1 MLVENMKMAL
11 TSLRA
16 NKMRS
21 ALTMLGIIIGI
32 GSVISIVS
40 IGDTMRKMF
49 ADIAKNVGVTQ
60 GAISIGYWLDDSEY
74 RDTDYFSMEEMER
87 IQELFSDRMVYTDSY
102 ASERGEARNNRKK
115 LKLNFF
121 GVKEKYW
128 EVQPAILLAGRYL
141 NEADLRER
149 RENAVVNVE
158 TARKL
163 FGSEHAVG
171 QTFRSELGREIREF
185 RVVGVYRQE
194 VSPFQKLLSGNNDD
208 SGEAYIPE
216 TLMRGADDTS
226 YYMRYFWKLDA
237 SEEEILEYTNELK
250 AFVSRTKNRR
260 PEDWNIQTV
269 QTQMKQVD
277 GVMAGIAAAV
287 GGIAAIS
294 LLVGG
299 IGIMNI
305 MLVSVTERTREIG
318 IRKALGASTRDIL
331 IQFLTESA
339 LLSAM
344 GGIIG
349 ILLSMLLV
357 GLGGA
362 IFRVAVVVK
371 PSVIVLAVAF
381 SATVGVFFGIY
392 PAKKA
397 AQEDPI
403 VALRYE

>member
-102 ASERGEARNNRKK
+102 ASERGEARNNRRK
-115 LKLNFF
+115 LKLSFF

-128 EVQPAILLAGRYL
+128 EVQPAILLEGRYL

-216 TLMRGADDTS
+216 SLCRFLTAPPRRSCRRRRYRTPRRARHEAAPHPPGRGAALFLKIDLTLFFS
-226 YYMRYFWKLDA
+226 CSLHGTEIFPGCQ
-237 SEEEILEYTNELK
+237 SE
-250 AFVSRTKNRR
+250 
-260 PEDWNIQTV
+260 
-269 QTQMKQVD
+269 
-277 GVMAGIAAAV
+277 
-287 GGIAAIS
+287 
-294 LLVGG
+294 
-299 IGIMNI
+299 
-305 MLVSVTERTREIG
+305 
-318 IRKALGASTRDIL
+318 
-331 IQFLTESA
+331 
-339 LLSAM
+339 
-344 GGIIG
+344 
-349 ILLSMLLV
+349 
-357 GLGGA
+357 
-362 IFRVAVVVK
+362 
-371 PSVIVLAVAF
+371 
-381 SATVGVFFGIY
+381 
-392 PAKKA
+392 
-397 AQEDPI
+397 
-403 VALRYE
+403 